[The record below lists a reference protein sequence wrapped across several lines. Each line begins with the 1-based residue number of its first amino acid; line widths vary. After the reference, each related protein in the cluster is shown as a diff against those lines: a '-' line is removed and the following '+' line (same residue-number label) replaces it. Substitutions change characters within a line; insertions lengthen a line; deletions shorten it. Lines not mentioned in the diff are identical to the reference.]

1 MSKALVVV
9 SGGMDSI
16 TVLYHVVR
24 ELKFDEVEAVT
35 FDYGSKHNDK
45 EIPFAAFHCKF
56 LNVQHRVIK
65 LPFDEFKSDLLKTGG
80 EIPEGH
86 YEDENM
92 SKTVVPFRNGI
103 MLSVA
108 AGLAESIGASKLF
121 LGSHA
126 GDHAIYP
133 DCRVEF
139 TQAMNLAVYLGTG
152 GKIKVISPFND
163 ITKGDIVHL
172 GLKLGVDYSQ
182 TWSCYKGKERHCGKC
197 GTCVERVEAFM
208 KNLEKD
214 PAMSDV
220 EWMNAVEFFVKSGG
234 RNE

>member
-16 TVLYHVVR
+16 TVLYHVVK
-24 ELKFDEVEAVT
+24 ELNFDEVEAVT

-45 EIPFAAFHCKF
+45 EIPFASYHCKF
-56 LNVQHRVIK
+56 LNVQHRVIR
-65 LPFDEFKSDLLKTGG
+65 LPFDEFKSNLLKTGG

-86 YEDENM
+86 YEDKNM

-126 GDHAIYP
+126 GDHSIYP

-139 TQAMNLAVYLGTG
+139 TLAQNLAIYLGTG
-152 GKIKVISPFND
+152 CKVSVDSPFNRL
-163 ITKGDIVHL
+163 TKTDIVEI
-172 GLKLGVDYSQ
+172 GLSLDVEYDK
-182 TWSCYKGKERHCGKC
+182 TWSCYKGKERPCGKC
-197 GTCVERVEAFM
+197 GTCVERTEAFV
-208 KNLEKD
+208 KNFQKD
-214 PAMSDV
+214 PLMTEK
-220 EWMNAVEFFVKSGG
+220 EWEDAVEFYRASK
-234 RNE
+234 R